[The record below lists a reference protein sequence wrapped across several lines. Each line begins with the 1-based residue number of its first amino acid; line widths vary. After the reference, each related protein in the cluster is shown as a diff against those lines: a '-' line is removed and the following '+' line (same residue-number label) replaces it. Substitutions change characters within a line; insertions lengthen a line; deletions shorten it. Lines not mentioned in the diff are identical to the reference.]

1 MIVLEYK
8 IKAKQRQY
16 QAIDAAIRTGQ
27 FVRNKC
33 LRLWMDNQRVN
44 KYDLNKYC
52 RVLAK
57 EYSFAEQLNST
68 ARQSSAERA
77 WSSIARFLNNC
88 KKRTPR
94 AEETSAQ
101 GRSKQKIPDKK
112 VNVIEASSHDGLP
125 EHQADYPKFKKY
137 SRSVE
142 YKQSGWKLDPQTKK
156 HITFT
161 DKNHIGRVKLVGSRD
176 IYFYH
181 PEQIKR
187 VRLVRR
193 ADGYYC
199 QFGISIEVKED
210 MQPTRKAI
218 GLDMG
223 LKYFYADSHGHIEEN
238 PRFYRQ
244 NEKRLKRLNR
254 RKSLKYRCGVPRQSH
269 NYHKAR
275 QRYAKLH
282 LRVSRQREEHAKKL
296 ARCVCASNDCI
307 AYEDLNVTNLVRNH
321 SLSKGDWGGS
331 DDGWSQFRKWLEYF
345 GWKFGKITIAVP
357 PHYTSQDCP
366 VCGAKIKK
374 SLSTRTHVCKCGY
387 IEDRDIAASINI
399 LKKGLSTA
407 GHVGTYGAKKEVG
420 FSDSKN
426 FFDQEN
432 AWGETSS
439 SSVGAILLGYGD
451 SPNQESIKPPG

>member
-8 IKAKQRQY
+8 IKAKQYQL
-16 QAIDAAIRTGQ
+16 QAIDKAIRTSQ
-27 FVRNKC
+27 FVRNKA
-33 LRLWMDNQRVN
+33 LRYWMDNKGVS

-57 EYSFAEQLNST
+57 EFAFANNLNST

-77 WSSIARFLNNC
+77 WSSIARFFDNC
-88 KKRTPR
+88 KK
-94 AEETSAQ
+94 
-101 GRSKQKIPDKK
+101 KIPGKK
-112 VNVIEASSHDGLP
+112 GF
-125 EHQADYPKFKKY
+125 PKFKKY

-142 YKQSGWKLDPQTKK
+142 YKRSGWKLDEATKK

-161 DKNHIGRVKLVGSRD
+161 DKNNIGRVKLVGSRN
-176 IYFYH
+176 IYFYQ

-199 QFGISIEVKED
+199 QFCISIEVKED
-210 MQPTRKAI
+210 MQPTGKAI

-223 LKYFYADSHGHIEEN
+223 LKYFYADSFGHTEEN

-244 NEKRLKRLNR
+244 SEQRLNR
-254 RKSLKYRCGVPRQSH
+254 LGRRLSRKYQNSHKGVKGKQMSQNPKQRQSS

-275 QRYAKLH
+275 VAKAKQH
-282 LRVSRQREEHAKKL
+282 LRISRQRKDHAVKL

-307 AYEDLNVTNLVRNH
+307 AYEDLKVKNLVRNRK
-321 SLSKGDWGGS
+321 LSKSIS
-331 DDGWSQFRKWLEYF
+331 DAGWTQFRNWIEYF
-345 GWKFGKITIAVP
+345 GWKFGKITIAVT

-366 VCGAKIKK
+366 ACGTRIKK
-374 SLSTRTHVCKCGY
+374 TLSTRTHVCKCGY

-399 LKKGLSTA
+399 LKKGLNTV
-407 GHVGTYGAKKEVG
+407 GHTGIY
-420 FSDSKN
+420 
-426 FFDQEN
+426 
-432 AWGETSS
+432 AWGETPSWAIGSS
-439 SSVGAILLGYGD
+439 LSSNGD
-451 SPNQESIKPPG
+451 SMNQESPVKI

>member
-8 IKAKQRQY
+8 IKAKQHQLT
-16 QAIDAAIRTGQ
+16 AIDEAIRTGQ
-27 FVRNKC
+27 FVRNKA
-33 LRLWMDNQRVN
+33 LRYWMDNKGVN

-57 EYSFAEQLNST
+57 EYVFAEKLNST

-77 WSSIARFLNNC
+77 WSGIARFFDNC
-88 KKRTPR
+88 KK
-94 AEETSAQ
+94 
-101 GRSKQKIPDKK
+101 KISGKK
-112 VNVIEASSHDGLP
+112 C
-125 EHQADYPKFKKY
+125 YPKFKKH

-142 YKQSGWKLDPQTKK
+142 YKQSGWKLDESTKK

-161 DKNHIGRVKLVGSRD
+161 DKIGIGKVKLVGSRD
-176 IYFYH
+176 IYFYQ

-210 MQPTRKAI
+210 MQPTGKAI

-223 LKYFYADSHGHIEEN
+223 LKEFYADSNGYLEPN
-238 PRFYRQ
+238 PRFYRKS
-244 NEKRLKRLNR
+244 EKRLNRLNR
-254 RKSLKYRCGVPRQSH
+254 RKSVKYKKGKPQSQ

-275 QRYAKLH
+275 EHYAKLH
-282 LRVSRQREEHAKKL
+282 LKVSRQREEHAKRV

-307 AYEDLNVTNLVRNH
+307 VYEDLKVRNLVRNRR
-321 SLSKGDWGGS
+321 LSKSIS
-331 DDGWSQFRKWLEYF
+331 DVGWTQFRKWVEYF

-366 VCGAKIKK
+366 ACGVRIEK
-374 SLSTRTHVCKCGY
+374 SLSTRTHICECGY

-399 LKKGLSTA
+399 LKKGLSTL
-407 GHVGTYGAKKEVG
+407 GHSGSY
-420 FSDSKN
+420 
-426 FFDQEN
+426 
-432 AWGETSS
+432 AWGETPSWA
-439 SSVGAILLGYGD
+439 VGASLSSNGD
-451 SPNQESIKPPG
+451 SSNQESPSL